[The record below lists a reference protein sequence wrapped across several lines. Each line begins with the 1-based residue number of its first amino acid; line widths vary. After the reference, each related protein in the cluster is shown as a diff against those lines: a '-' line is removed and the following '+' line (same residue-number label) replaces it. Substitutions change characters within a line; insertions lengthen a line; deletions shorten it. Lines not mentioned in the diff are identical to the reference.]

1 MIEDVITSNIF
12 SFFNSLFDLQRSL
25 TILKSMLKTT
35 AQMMTA
41 DKVVFGMKAQYGI
54 ITAKARRT
62 TDPVTYEGY
71 LLDHWGQR

>member
-1 MIEDVITSNIF
+1 
-12 SFFNSLFDLQRSL
+12 
-25 TILKSMLKTT
+25 MLKTT

-54 ITAKARRT
+54 ITARARRT